1 MRICHGQTFD
11 VGGGLVLPLSISG
24 TKKKCFCGG
33 TLVASKYVITAGHCV
48 YEYDDNTD
56 RVTEKLAKHK
66 IYVKI
71 GVYDKTCT
79 CIFDTTCPCKTGLE
93 KNLQIEKIIKHP
105 THDLEVNDAAIER
118 TVGYDILILKLIQE
132 VDLNIYTPACLTTS
146 SAGDKYVGQMGTAVG
161 WGSTNGKNEA
171 AATSDKPVE
180 VQLEVAELDD
190 CPSSSEEEPSMLC
203 AGMGGGGRIG
213 TCHVSQADILN
224 NNMYYCIIMYCI
236 KPA

>member
-1 MRICHGQTFD
+1 MRICHGQTIEGFYGD
-11 VGGGLVLPLSISG
+11 VYVSQITGE
-24 TKKKCFCGG
+24 KKSCFCGG
-33 TLVASKYVITAGHCV
+33 TLVASNYVITAGHCL
-48 YEYDDNTD
+48 YEWNEYTD
-56 RVTEKLAKHK
+56 RVTEKLVEWK
-66 IYVKI
+66 IYVRI
-71 GVYDKTCT
+71 GEYNTELAD
-79 CIFDTTCPCKTGLE
+79 DTG
-93 KNLQIEKIIKHP
+93 IEKIFQVEEIIKHP
-105 THDLEVNDAAIER
+105 KHDLGINDVGIEK
-118 TVGYDILILKLIQE
+118 TLGYDIAILRLKQD
-132 VDLNIYTPACLTTS
+132 VDLTIYTPACLAPS
-146 SAGDKYVGQMGTAVG
+146 SGGDQYVGQMGTAVG

>member
-1 MRICHGQTFD
+1 
-11 VGGGLVLPLSISG
+11 
-24 TKKKCFCGG
+24 
-33 TLVASKYVITAGHCV
+33 
-48 YEYDDNTD
+48 
-56 RVTEKLAKHK
+56 
-66 IYVKI
+66 
-71 GVYDKTCT
+71 
-79 CIFDTTCPCKTGLE
+79 
-93 KNLQIEKIIKHP
+93 
-105 THDLEVNDAAIER
+105 
-118 TVGYDILILKLIQE
+118 
-132 VDLNIYTPACLTTS
+132 
-146 SAGDKYVGQMGTAVG
+146 MGTAVG

>member
-93 KNLQIEKIIKHP
+93 KNLQIEEIIKHP
-105 THDLEVNDAAIER
+105 LHDLEINDAAIER
-118 TVGYDILILKLIQE
+118 TVGYDILILKLNQE
-132 VDLNIYTPACLTTS
+132 VDLDTYTPACLATS
-146 SAGDKYVGQMGTAVG
+146 SAGDVCWTDGHRCWLGINK
-161 WGSTNGKNEA
+161 WEK
-171 AATSDKPVE
+171 
-180 VQLEVAELDD
+180 
-190 CPSSSEEEPSMLC
+190 
-203 AGMGGGGRIG
+203 
-213 TCHVSQADILN
+213 
-224 NNMYYCIIMYCI
+224 
-236 KPA
+236 